1 MILVKVIFMA
11 IVSLLCRSQEIRNAF
26 PSIEVYGS
34 KFFYSDTG
42 EQFFLK
48 GIAYQPTPDSESLES
63 KFTNIDEDEV
73 KPTTKRYIDPLADP
87 NICLRDIPY
96 FQRLGVNTLR
106 VYAIDPQLNH
116 DICMNSLMDSG
127 IYVILDLSEPAISI
141 NRDNPNWDITIWERY
156 KAVIDS
162 MNSYRNVLGF
172 FAGNEV
178 TNDKSNTDA
187 SAFVKAAVRD
197 SKNYIEEKNY
207 RRIPVGYSTNDDIET
222 RSSLSKYFI
231 CGDVKADFY
240 GINMYEWCG
249 YSSFEISG
257 YKERTQEFKNYPV
270 PIFFSEFG
278 CNLIRPR
285 PFTEINA
292 LYGPQMANVWSGGI
306 VYMYFEEE
314 NKYGVVELAKD
325 KDTPRE
331 LEDFEILATSFNNVS
346 PLAISKENYTE
357 ILKEKGEFNINCPS
371 LSHLWKANER
381 LPLTP
386 NKEKC
391 ECIELTQPCVLLP
404 LEDKTNY
411 KKMFDFIC
419 GEVDCVDIK
428 ADGVLGYYGDFSE
441 CSVEQK
447 LSVELSKYFLKQ
459 EEMDKCP
466 YESKDILF
474 QGAKK
479 TSNQPKNKQG
489 EDICSKYFKNLNIN
503 KEKKVDSNQK
513 EDSNL
518 TSQGII
524 TISHTYCIFIMLF
537 LVCLLTIF

>member
-42 EQFFLK
+42 EQFFMK

-381 LPLTP
+381 LPPTP

>member
-381 LPLTP
+381 LPPTP

-466 YESKDILF
+466 YESKGILF

>member
-381 LPLTP
+381 LPPTP